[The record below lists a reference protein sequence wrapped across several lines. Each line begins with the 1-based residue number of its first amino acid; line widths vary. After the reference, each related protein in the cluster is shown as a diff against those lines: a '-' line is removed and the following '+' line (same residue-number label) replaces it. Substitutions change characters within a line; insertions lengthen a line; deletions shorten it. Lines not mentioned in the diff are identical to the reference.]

1 LGQITQKSITGKSDD
16 SQDDD
21 GEDLYDQFQTVR
33 QSTIYQLK
41 LDMLLHINDYCS
53 FVEYGTA
60 SQCLLR
66 KQFSLDA
73 SLPNILHL
81 TSKLLVVSSGDFDEA
96 GISPQTFVNVP
107 IKYELNDQ
115 CHQIQQVSF
124 EKIRIVVG
132 NWNYS
137 IVINIYLYAD
147 QIIFK
152 ISQHENFAFSRSSS
166 KNRKIKMPR
175 KMHSELN
182 REIKMP
188 RKIVFAGNREIQMH
202 KKTFYRK
209 KLNWND
215 DFGF

>member
-1 LGQITQKSITGKSDD
+1 LSFIGNYTTGSISRQIKQLTKRLGQITQKSITGKSDD

-147 QIIFK
+147 QIIFILK
-152 ISQHENFAFSRSSS
+152 LLYCMNVSQHENFAFSRSSS
-166 KNRKIKMPR
+166 KNRKIKLPR
-175 KMHSELN
+175 KMHSELGAQSRN
-182 REIKMP
+182 
-188 RKIVFAGNREIQMH
+188 
-202 KKTFYRK
+202 
-209 KLNWND
+209 
-215 DFGF
+215 